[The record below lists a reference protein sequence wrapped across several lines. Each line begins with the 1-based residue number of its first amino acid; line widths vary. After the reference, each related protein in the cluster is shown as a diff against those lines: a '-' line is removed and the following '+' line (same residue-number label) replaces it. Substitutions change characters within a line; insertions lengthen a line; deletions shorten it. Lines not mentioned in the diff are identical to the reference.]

1 MYPVLLF
8 CVYLLFFYGSTK
20 SDENNCGLSSQVL
33 KHAFVSMNIKK
44 SGFHRELVTTVEFS
58 PEAPNRL
65 RILLS
70 YRFPSGL
77 YIDPYQL
84 APPKEDLDL
93 QVLLNSAIDVET
105 PAHMSAGFTALVY
118 TSPFSSTSQHCGC
131 TMHICQYKHV
141 PVDQHSEF
149 AGAQTCNSGDA
160 TWG

>member
-44 SGFHRELVTTVEFS
+44 SGFH
-58 PEAPNRL
+58 
-65 RILLS
+65 
-70 YRFPSGL
+70 RFPSGL